1 MNNNICD
8 VCDIVFYGK
17 EAKILKVPEVDISTD
32 TLDGIKLLEDI
43 DEWKTEAGYEYLV
56 TENFFPMKIDNMK
69 FG

>member
-43 DEWKTEAGYEYLV
+43 DEWKTVEPEPK
-56 TENFFPMKIDNMK
+56 EEEESKEE
-69 FG
+69 